1 MNFNLTLK
9 KKGDSTT
16 YSIEVGRMKGSVNFN
31 NVNPYLSYI
40 ANADVE
46 GGTDLTPIIKAMT
59 VGDEYEVYV
68 GTSVNQNNKL
78 GFEGIVVNTGTRN
91 GHTTRAILFK
101 SSKLDTGSAFAVC
114 CETDSNR
121 RTKLCIPN
129 CSTTGLDT
137 DALSNEDVNSMS
149 DIKKILGKFM
159 TSYQTKA
166 TRLYTTGMWY
176 IDTAFFVNLAENIND
191 NVSTWENAGN
201 ICMIY
206 KTYNVGLRSI
216 YISLRS
222 FWNWYSMI
230 VGEFRLPVQYLETQ
244 GGKRIY
250 ITLPV
255 SGVDDDNLFYDSND
269 YSFFDNLNANGKPS
283 VAWDYQSGTNLL
295 SLVNAPGESITLKN
309 GSILS
314 LERQYDSVN
323 NRYYFKYKLINNTD
337 DNDLDVIAAF
347 NVDATVGDMVGQG
360 YHNSISD
367 YLLDRDSDYDIGV
380 DNPYFSSTQ
389 DSFLLRGVY
398 FMSTPYEE
406 AGIVRY
412 ADDNADQP
420 ASFFNQYPTTPI
432 TIAGCY
438 TGAYGCNYKDE
449 GNWTYRAAAW
459 GFDNVFADLMVSN
472 IGGYTST
479 SSSSQGYL
487 RIINMFTTCKPSDTI
502 STFSIGGGDMKVN
515 SAVGF
520 KTLFGIISNI
530 DPVDPIHGEGSIGG
544 GGGGT
549 QEGGNGSYDD
559 TGDNIGFSL
568 GSSFGASDALVNWYY
583 GDLGDAQTV
592 TNLNLLGGWLSDDN
606 LWFDGTSVETAIE
619 SLIANSKYTNVD
631 KLGNLCSLKVIYT
644 PGLPSTSGP
653 YVPRIHGQV
662 LHKADNPTDP
672 SAYKVTNQFKQEI
685 IRLNFEL
692 PEYFG
697 SFLDYEPYTKIQIYL
712 PFAGVHDLNASDVVG
727 KSISIHATVDFIT
740 GDIVYNIR
748 VNNGAVNS
756 IMYTFTGNAAIDLP
770 LTATDYS
777 GKISGAI
784 QTILGAATV
793 VGGAAL
799 AAETGGASLAIAGG
813 AISAGAGILNYAS
826 DRGKTVTRGSLGGT
840 AGAMSPMQCYLIVN
854 RPKKVEAED
863 YGKINGYP
871 CMKSYKIGDLEG
883 FIQVHKC
890 NWSIPGATEEEL
902 NEIEGLM
909 RDEGA
914 IL

>member
-1 MNFNLTLK
+1 
-9 KKGDSTT
+9 
-16 YSIEVGRMKGSVNFN
+16 MKGSVNFN

-40 ANADVE
+40 DNADVE

-59 VGDEYEVYV
+59 VGDQYEVYV
-68 GTSVNQNNKL
+68 GTSVDQSNKL
-78 GFEGIVVNTGTRN
+78 GFEGTVINLGSYQN
-91 GHTTRAILFK
+91 HTVKGILFK
-101 SSKLDTGSAFAVC
+101 SVGLDTGSAFAVC
-114 CETDSNR
+114 CESDSNR

-137 DALSNEDVNSMS
+137 DALANESVNSMA
-149 DIKKILGKFM
+149 DIKRVLGKFM
-159 TSYQTKA
+159 ASYQTKA

-176 IDTAFFVNLAENIND
+176 IDTAFFVNLAENVAND
-191 NVSTWENAGN
+191 ETSTWVNAGN
-201 ICMIY
+201 IRMVY
-206 KTYNVGLRSI
+206 RTYNVGLRSI

-295 SLVNAPGESITLKN
+295 SLVNSPGESIVLKN

-314 LERQYDSVN
+314 LERQYDNVN
-323 NRYYFKYKLINNTD
+323 NRYYFKYKLINNVG

-347 NVDATVGDMVGQG
+347 NVDGIVGDMVGQG

-380 DNPYFSSTQ
+380 DNPYFSSTR
-389 DSFLLRGVY
+389 DAFLLRGVY

-406 AGIVRY
+406 AGLVRY
-412 ADDNADQP
+412 ADDNASQP
-420 ASFFNQYPTTPI
+420 ASFFNQYPTTPL

-438 TGAYGCNYKDE
+438 TGSYGCNYKDE

-479 SSSSQGYL
+479 SSSAQGYL
-487 RIINMFTTCKPSDTI
+487 NIINMFTTCKPSNTI

-530 DPVDPIHGEGSIGG
+530 DPIDPDHGEGSIGG

-559 TGDNIGFSL
+559 TGDDVGFST
-568 GSSFGASDALVNWYY
+568 GVSFGASATITNWY
-583 GDLGDAQTV
+583 LGALNSEGANTNLELIGNWLRTTLDPDAQQPWQG
-592 TNLNLLGGWLSDDN
+592 LGY
-606 LWFDGTSVETAIE
+606 
-619 SLIANSKYTNVD
+619 KYSD
-631 KLGNLCSLKVIYT
+631 KLANICSLKIIYS
-644 PGLPSTSGP
+644 PDAPAISGP
-653 YVPRIHGQV
+653 LIPHIHGQI
-662 LHKADNPTDP
+662 LHGSGDPNPI
-672 SAYKVTNQFKQEI
+672 AYKVTNQYKQTA
-685 IRLNFEL
+685 IRLNFNIA
-692 PEYFG
+692 EYFG
-697 SFLDYEPYTKIQIYL
+697 SFLDYAPYTRIQIYL
-712 PFAGVHDLNASDVVG
+712 PFAGVHELNPSDVVG
-727 KSISIHATVDFIT
+727 KDLTLHCSVDWIT

-748 VNNGAVNS
+748 VNTGTCNS
-756 IMYTFTGNAAIDLP
+756 IIYTFSGNSAVDLP

-777 GKISGAI
+777 GKVMSGI
-784 QTILGAATV
+784 QTLLSTAGVVAGIAGA
-793 VGGAAL
+793 GA
-799 AAETGGASLAIAGG
+799 TGGASLGVVAG
-813 AISAGAGILNYAS
+813 ALASAGANALSFMADQG
-826 DRGKTVTRGSLGGT
+826 VTHTKGSIGGV
-840 AGAMSPMQCYLIVN
+840 AGALSPMQCYLIVT
-854 RPKKVEAED
+854 RPKKVEAEA
-863 YGKINGYP
+863 YGSINGYP

-890 NWSIPGATEEEL
+890 NWSIPGATEDEL
-902 NEIEGLM
+902 NEIESLM

-914 IL
+914 II